1 MKTLLQ
7 QDISAKKWIEDF
19 DECIKQK
26 GLILKRTRRE
36 EEEEESGEEE
46 EEKEE
51 EEILKLEGNHSLQK
65 YATGYHI
72 LRFVTDNI
80 VSDLIRCQRASNVP
94 RVDEIKKHSLKLVAY

>member
-1 MKTLLQ
+1 MGQGGKSIPYDDLYKDWL
-7 QDISAKKWIEDF
+7 KIEVN
-19 DECIKQK
+19 
-26 GLILKRTRRE
+26 
-36 EEEEESGEEE
+36 ESQELEFME

-94 RVDEIKKHSLKLVAY
+94 RVDEIKKHSLKLY